1 MKKIIL
7 SLTLLFI
14 TFLSFGQGYQV
25 GSKAQDF
32 SLLSTD
38 GKMVSMADF
47 KEAKGFILIFTC
59 NSCPYSIAYEDRKIG
74 LHNQFAPLGYPVIA
88 LNPNDSIVQPKDSFT
103 KMVERASQKSFPF
116 NYLLD
121 SDQKNAKIYGATRT
135 PHVFVLNKE
144 NNDFIVRYI
153 GAIDD
158 NFEDASA
165 VTKHYV
171 QDAVNSLLEGKTP
184 EISSTKA
191 IGCGI
196 KFKK

>member
-1 MKKIIL
+1 
-7 SLTLLFI
+7 
-14 TFLSFGQGYQV
+14 
-25 GSKAQDF
+25 
-32 SLLSTD
+32 
-38 GKMVSMADF
+38 
-47 KEAKGFILIFTC
+47 
-59 NSCPYSIAYEDRKIG
+59 
-74 LHNQFAPLGYPVIA
+74 
-88 LNPNDSIVQPKDSFT
+88 
-103 KMVERASQKSFPF
+103 MVERASQKSFPF

-121 SDQKNAKIYGATRT
+121 TDQKYAKIYGATRT
-135 PHVFVLNKE
+135 PHVFVLSKE
-144 NNDFIVRYI
+144 NNDFIIRYI

-158 NFEDASA
+158 NFEDSSA